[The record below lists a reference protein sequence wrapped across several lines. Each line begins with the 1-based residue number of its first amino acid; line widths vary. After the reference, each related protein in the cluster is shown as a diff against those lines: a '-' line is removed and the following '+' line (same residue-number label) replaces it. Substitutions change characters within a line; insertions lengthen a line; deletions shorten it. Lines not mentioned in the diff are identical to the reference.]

1 MIISY
6 ARRGLSS
13 TNYDYGGYV
22 AIHMQMDVGM
32 GRSKL
37 ETAPFPS
44 DPLITSS
51 ADDVRGND
59 LNGSLWRPFL
69 K

>member
-1 MIISY
+1 M
-6 ARRGLSS
+6 
-13 TNYDYGGYV
+13 

-37 ETAPFPS
+37 ETAPFTS